1 MDGITFVP
9 TLSIAGMGVSA
20 LVSLAAAVAA
30 FVYGR
35 KRLGARVS
43 SFFVG
48 IGTFTLF
55 AMVLESLMH
64 NLIYPTALGQKIW
77 GNTLLYAL
85 YGGAA
90 AALFE
95 ETGRIFAAKTFLR
108 KRNDVPNAFM
118 YGAGHGGVE
127 ALYVGVITQISNIS
141 LSFMINAGKAGDLL
155 STLSGAQYDAAVQ
168 QLRTLCQAES
178 SALFLAGLERV
189 LAIAL
194 HISLSLILF
203 RGLREKRTG
212 LVVLSYVLHFALDA
226 ILVLVNSAFGAYAA
240 EAFCLAA
247 TGLAVLLALRI
258 SPLPQKEE
266 EAAL

>member
-1 MDGITFVP
+1 MEGITFVP
-9 TLSIAGMGVSA
+9 KLSMAGMAVSM

-30 FVYGR
+30 FLFGR
-35 KRLGARVS
+35 KKLGARVS

-55 AMVLESLMH
+55 AMVLESLLH

-77 GNTLLYAL
+77 GSTLLYAL

-108 KRNDVPNAFM
+108 RSNDVPNAFM

-127 ALYVGVITQISNIS
+127 ALYIGVITQISNLS
-141 LSFMINAGKAGDLL
+141 LAATVNAGKAGELL
-155 STLSGAQYDAAVQ
+155 STVSGAQYDAAVQ
-168 QLRTLCQAES
+168 QLGALCQNES
-178 SALFLAGLERV
+178 SVYFLAGFERV

-194 HISLSLILF
+194 HIALSLILF
-203 RGLREKRTG
+203 RGLREKKAG
-212 LVVLSYVLHFALDA
+212 LVVLCYALHFALDA
-226 ILVLVNSAFGAYAA
+226 ILVLVNSAFGIYAA
-240 EAFCLAA
+240 EAFCLVA
-247 TGLAVLLALRI
+247 TGLIVLLALKL
-258 SPLPQKEE
+258 SPLPKQEE
-266 EAAL
+266 EAAA